1 MERISEGER
10 LVKLIVFIKEAGPV
24 SFADIRER
32 FTYEYSSKTGNDESV
47 RRLFE
52 RDKKS
57 LQELGIFLTVD
68 DDMRYSLDEK
78 RSLAA
83 PVDLTKSQASLLRM
97 LCGALLED
105 ENYPFK
111 NDLRMVLVKLSDE
124 LGIPDLLPQFD
135 NPAFESIVKNAEP
148 KGLAKVRK
156 AIAHRKRMFFDYT
169 DSSGEQSS
177 REVEPFGCFI
187 LKSSCYVVAFD
198 TRVQQER
205 CFKLDR
211 MKRIRVHAASID
223 RPDFQERPFDASKYY
238 GLPFQFGNENSVA
251 RIRFNADAAW
261 RCDQLTM
268 NQGVLEND
276 GDEVIWTVDCRDFEA
291 LAQWCIEHA
300 PNVTLLDPPEAV
312 DALNKGVRHLLHV
325 LDTQEARQ

>member
-10 LVKLIVFIKEAGPV
+10 LVKLIVYIREAGPV

-32 FTYEYSSKTGNDESV
+32 FPYEYSSKTDNDESV

-57 LQELGIFLTVD
+57 LQELGIFLTLD
-68 DDMRYSLDEK
+68 DDRRYSLDET
-78 RSLAA
+78 RSFAA

-105 ENYPFK
+105 KNYPFK

-124 LGIPDLLPQFD
+124 LGVPDLLPQFD
-135 NPAFESIVKNAEP
+135 SPAFESVTKSAEP

-156 AIAHRKRMFFDYT
+156 AITHRKRMFFDYT
-169 DSSGEQSS
+169 DSSGKKSA

-187 LKSSCYVVAFD
+187 LKSNCYVVAFD
-198 TRVQQER
+198 TRAQEER
-205 CFKLDR
+205 CFRLDR
-211 MKRIRVHAASID
+211 MKRIRVQAASID
-223 RPDFQERPFDASKYY
+223 KPDFEEHPFDASKYY
-238 GLPFQFGNENSVA
+238 GLPFQFGNEDSVA

-276 GDEVIWTVDCRDFEA
+276 ENGVVWTVDCRDFEE

-300 PNVTLLDPPEAV
+300 PSVTLLEPPEAV
-312 DALNKGVRHLLHV
+312 DTIHQGVARMLQALEE
-325 LDTQEARQ
+325 QEAQQ

>member
-10 LVKLIVFIKEAGPV
+10 LVKLFVFIKENGPV
-24 SFADIRER
+24 SFAEIRDR
-32 FTYEYSSKTGNDESV
+32 FPYEYSSKTNNDESI
-47 RRLFE
+47 RRQFE
-52 RDKKS
+52 RDKRS
-57 LQELGIFLTVD
+57 LQELGIFLKVG

-83 PVDLTKSQASLLRM
+83 PVDLTNSQASLLRM

-111 NDLRMVLVKLSDE
+111 NDLRMVLIKLSDE
-124 LGIPDLLPQFD
+124 LGVPDLLPQFD
-135 NPAFESIVKNAEP
+135 SPAFESIVKNAEP

-156 AIAHRKRMFFDYT
+156 AISHRKRTFFDYT

-187 LKSSCYVVAFD
+187 LKSNCYVVAYD
-198 TRVQQER
+198 TGAHEER
-205 CFKLDR
+205 CFRLDR

-223 RPDFQERPFDASKYY
+223 RPDFPERAFDASKYY
-238 GLPFQFGNENSVA
+238 GLPFQFGSKDSVA

-268 NQGVLEND
+268 NQGVLENE
-276 GDEVIWTVDCRDFEA
+276 GDEVIWTVECRDFEA

-312 DALNKGVRHLLHV
+312 DALNQGVLRMLHV
-325 LDTQEARQ
+325 LEEQEAQQ

>member
-10 LVKLIVFIKEAGPV
+10 LVKLILFIKEAGPV
-24 SFADIRER
+24 SFAEIRER
-32 FTYEYSSKTGNDESV
+32 FPYEYSSKTDNDESV

-57 LQELGIFLTVD
+57 LQELGIYLTVD
-68 DDMRYSLDEK
+68 DDKRYSLDEK

-111 NDLRMVLVKLSDE
+111 SDLRMVLIKLSDE
-124 LGIPDLLPQFD
+124 LGIPDLLPQFG
-135 NPAFESIVKNAEP
+135 NPAFESVAKNSEP

-156 AIAHRKRMFFDYT
+156 AITHRKRMFFDYT
-169 DSSGEQSS
+169 DSSGEQSA

-187 LKSSCYVVAFD
+187 LKSNCYVVAFD
-198 TRVQQER
+198 TGVQEER
-205 CFKLDR
+205 CFRLDR
-211 MKRIRVHAASID
+211 MRKIRVHAASMGK
-223 RPDFQERPFDASKYY
+223 PDFQERPFDASKYY
-238 GLPFQFGNENSVA
+238 GLPFQFGNEDAVA
-251 RIRFNADAAW
+251 RIRFDAEAAW

-276 GDEVIWTVDCRDFEA
+276 GDEVIWTVPCRDFDV
-291 LAQWCIEHA
+291 LAQWCIEHF
-300 PNVTLLDPPEAV
+300 PSVTLLGPPEAV
-312 DALNKGVRHLLHV
+312 EALNRGVARMLDALE
-325 LDTQEARQ
+325 TQEAQR